1 MRVVVAGAAGLIG
14 SHLVDALL
22 ERGDHVVA
30 VDNLSTGQRRNLD
43 RSASDPNFSFVER
56 DVTDLDSFELHDP
69 PDAVVNLA
77 SPASPADFV
86 TRPVDILR
94 AGSVGTMATL
104 EIARRTGARYVLA
117 STSEVYGEPAVHP
130 QAESYW
136 GNVNP
141 IGPRACYD
149 ESKRFSEAATTTYR
163 RTLGLETS
171 IARIFNTYGPRMRVD
186 DGRVVSNFVVRAI
199 RGAPL
204 VIHGDGLQTRSFC
217 HVDDQ
222 VRGLVALL
230 DSDLAGPVNIG
241 NPTEMTVLD
250 LADLVIEMTESQSV
264 VEHAHLPQDDPTHR
278 RPDISLARDALGFE
292 PRIELRHGLVS
303 VIKYF
308 SALLGID
315 RPGRS

>member
-14 SHLVDALL
+14 SHLVEALL
-22 ERGDHVVA
+22 GRGDHVVA
-30 VDNLSTGQRRNLD
+30 VDNLATGQRRNLD
-43 RSASDPNFSFVER
+43 RSANDPHFSFVER
-56 DVTDLDSFELHDP
+56 DITDLGSFDPDDP

-77 SPASPADFV
+77 SPASPADFA

-104 EIARRTGARYVLA
+104 DVAMRTGARYVLA
-117 STSEVYGEPAVHP
+117 STSEIYGEPAIHP
-130 QAESYW
+130 QPESYW

-141 IGPRACYD
+141 VGPRACYD
-149 ESKRFSEAATTTYR
+149 ESKRFAEAATTTYR

-222 VRGLVALL
+222 VRGLLALL
-230 DSDLAGPVNIG
+230 DSDLAGPVNLG

-250 LADLVIEMTESQSV
+250 LAELVIEMTGSRSV
-264 VEHAHLPQDDPTHR
+264 VKHVQLPQDDPTHR
-278 RPDISLARDALGFE
+278 KPDITLARDALGFE
-292 PRIELRHGLVS
+292 PTIELRQGLMS
-303 VIKYF
+303 VIQYF
-308 SALLGID
+308 SALLGVN
-315 RPGRS
+315 GSGQY

>member
-14 SHLVDALL
+14 SHLVEALL
-22 ERGDHVVA
+22 GRGDHVVA
-30 VDNLSTGQRRNLD
+30 VDNLTTGQLRNLD
-43 RSASDPNFSFVER
+43 RSASDPHFSFVER
-56 DVTDLDSFELHDP
+56 DITDLDSFELDDP
-69 PDAVVNLA
+69 PDVVVNLA

-86 TRPVDILR
+86 TRPLDILR

-104 EIARRTGARYVLA
+104 QVALRSGARYVLA

-130 QAESYW
+130 QSESYW

-141 IGPRACYD
+141 VGPRACYD
-149 ESKRFSEAATTTYR
+149 ESKRFAEAATTTCR

-199 RGAPL
+199 RGEPL

-222 VRGLVALL
+222 VRGLIALL
-230 DSDLAGPVNIG
+230 DSGLAGPVNLG
-241 NPTEMTVLD
+241 NPTELTVLD
-250 LADLVIEMTESQSV
+250 LAALVIEMTESRSV
-264 VEHAHLPQDDPTHR
+264 LKHAHLPQDDPTHR
-278 RPDISLARDALGFE
+278 RPDITLARDSLGFE
-292 PRIELRHGLVS
+292 PRIELREGLAS
-303 VIKYF
+303 VIEYF
-308 SALLGID
+308 SALLDADGT
-315 RPGRS
+315 RRC